1 MNNISSRYSL
11 ISLTVLKLSQ
21 LREMVEEDGHKL
33 FTLKREIEAGNERQ
47 RERDKKYEEQKR
59 EYEEQ
64 NLQHLRQLKLVPQYQ
79 V

>member
-1 MNNISSRYSL
+1 
-11 ISLTVLKLSQ
+11 
-21 LREMVEEDGHKL
+21 MVEEDGHKL

-47 RERDKKYEEQKR
+47 REREKKYEEQKR
-59 EYEEQ
+59 EYGEQ